1 TESEA
6 KEENMMMDLFETGSY
21 FFYLDGENV
30 TLQPL
35 EVAEGSPLYPG
46 SDGTLSPCQDQMPPE
61 AGSDSSGE
69 EHVLAPPGL
78 QPPHCPGQCLIW
90 ACKTCKRKSAPTDR
104 RKAATL
110 RERRRLKKINEAFEA
125 LKRRTVANPNQR
137 LPKVEILRSAINY
150 IERLQDLLHRLD
162 QQDKMQELGVDPFSY
177 RPKQENLEGA
187 DFLRTCSSQWPSVSD
202 HSRGLVI
209 TAKEGASIDSSA
221 SSSLRCLSSIVD
233 SISSEEHKLPC
244 AEEVVENHQSFKDP
258 AVIAFLEGFCRQRPI
273 KGLAQKRRR
282 SANMRISGKERKGGA
297 PPSSPQKM
305 DMMDGCQFSP
315 SEYFYDGS
323 CIPSPEGEFGDE
335 FEPRV
340 AAFGAHKAD
349 LQGSDEDEH
358 VRAPTGHH
366 QAGHCLMWACKACKR
381 KSTTMDRRK
390 AATMRE
396 RRRLKKVNQAFET
409 LKRCTTTNPNQR
421 LPKVEILRNAIRY
434 IESLQELLREQVE
447 NYYSLPGQS
456 CSEPTSPTSS
466 CSDGMPECNSPVW
479 SRKSSSFDSVYCP
492 DVPNVY
498 ATDKSSLS
506 SLDCLSSIVDRITN
520 SEQPGL
526 PLQDPASLSPVASTD
541 SQSATQGASNSRLIY
556 HVL

>member
-1 TESEA
+1 
-6 KEENMMMDLFETGSY
+6 
-21 FFYLDGENV
+21 
-30 TLQPL
+30 
-35 EVAEGSPLYPG
+35 
-46 SDGTLSPCQDQMPPE
+46 
-61 AGSDSSGE
+61 
-69 EHVLAPPGL
+69 
-78 QPPHCPGQCLIW
+78 
-90 ACKTCKRKSAPTDR
+90 
-104 RKAATL
+104 
-110 RERRRLKKINEAFEA
+110 
-125 LKRRTVANPNQR
+125 
-137 LPKVEILRSAINY
+137 
-150 IERLQDLLHRLD
+150 
-162 QQDKMQELGVDPFSY
+162 
-177 RPKQENLEGA
+177 
-187 DFLRTCSSQWPSVSD
+187 
-202 HSRGLVI
+202 
-209 TAKEGASIDSSA
+209 
-221 SSSLRCLSSIVD
+221 
-233 SISSEEHKLPC
+233 
-244 AEEVVENHQSFKDP
+244 
-258 AVIAFLEGFCRQRPI
+258 
-273 KGLAQKRRR
+273 
-282 SANMRISGKERKGGA
+282 
-297 PPSSPQKM
+297 M

-541 SQSATQGASNSRLIY
+541 SQPAPQGASNSRLIY